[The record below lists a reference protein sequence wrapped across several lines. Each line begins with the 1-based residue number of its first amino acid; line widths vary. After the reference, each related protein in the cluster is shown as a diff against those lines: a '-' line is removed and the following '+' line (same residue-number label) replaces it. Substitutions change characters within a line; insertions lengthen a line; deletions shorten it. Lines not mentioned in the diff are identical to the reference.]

1 MPDRRP
7 YIGEIAKDL
16 GISPKTIRW
25 YEAQGLLTEP
35 ERTESGY
42 RSFSVDDIE
51 RLKFI
56 RKAFSF
62 GFSSK
67 EIKDILELRAHGT
80 APCDLVIDLIG
91 GKISA
96 VQQQIKDLEQLER
109 ELIEL
114 HKQWK
119 SNRNAG
125 GDEAATVCSCI
136 EETEQPK
143 GRNKNAKQKSRNI

>member
-1 MPDRRP
+1 MPEKRP

-16 GISPKTIRW
+16 GISPKTVRW
-25 YEAQGLLTEP
+25 YEAQGLLAGP

-42 RSFSVDDIE
+42 RSYSAEDIE

-56 RKAFSF
+56 RKAFAF

-67 EIKDILELRAHGT
+67 EVKDILELRAHGA

-91 GKISA
+91 GKIGT
-96 VQQQIKDLEQLER
+96 VQQQIKDLQQLER
-109 ELIEL
+109 ELTEL
-114 HKQWK
+114 RRQWK
-119 SNRNAG
+119 GKRNE
-125 GDEAATVCSCI
+125 DSEKAAKVCSCI

-143 GRNKNAKQKSRNI
+143 GRKKHG

>member
-1 MPDRRP
+1 MPEKRP
-7 YIGEIAKDL
+7 YIGEIAKEL

-25 YEAQGLLTEP
+25 YEAQGLIAEP

-42 RSFSVDDIE
+42 RSYSVESIE

-56 RKAFSF
+56 RKAFAF

-67 EIKDILELRAHGT
+67 EIKDILELRAHGA

-96 VQQQIKDLEQLER
+96 VQQQIKDLQQLER
-109 ELIEL
+109 ELSGL
-114 HKQWK
+114 RRQWK
-119 SNRNAG
+119 SKLNDGSLAAG
-125 GDEAATVCSCI
+125 KVCSCI

-143 GRNKNAKQKSRNI
+143 KGRKINGE

>member
-1 MPDRRP
+1 MQAKRP

-25 YEAQGLLTEP
+25 YEAQGLLAEP
-35 ERTESGY
+35 GRTEAGY
-42 RSFSVDDIE
+42 RSFSTESIE

-56 RKAFSF
+56 RKAFAI

-67 EIKDILELRAHGT
+67 EIKEILELKAHGA

-96 VQQQIKDLEQLER
+96 VQQQIKDLQQLER
-109 ELIEL
+109 DLL
-114 HKQWK
+114 GLRKQWK
-119 SNRNAG
+119 SKLNDG
-125 GDEAATVCSCI
+125 SQAAAKVCSCI

-143 GRNKNAKQKSRNI
+143 GRKKNG

>member
-1 MPDRRP
+1 MPEKRQ

-16 GISPKTIRW
+16 GISPKTVRW
-25 YEAQGLLTEP
+25 YEVQGLIAEP

-42 RSFSVDDIE
+42 RLYSSDDIE

-56 RKAFSF
+56 RKAFAF

-67 EIKDILELRAHGT
+67 EIKDILELRAHGA

-96 VQQQIKDLEQLER
+96 VQQQIKDLQQLER
-109 ELIEL
+109 EISEL
-114 HKQWK
+114 RRQWK
-119 SNRNAG
+119 RKRNDG
-125 GDEAATVCSCI
+125 GETAAKVCSCI

-143 GRNKNAKQKSRNI
+143 GRKKHG

>member
-1 MPDRRP
+1 MPEKRP

-25 YEAQGLLTEP
+25 YEAQGLLAEP

-42 RSFSVDDIE
+42 RSYSVESIE

-56 RKAFSF
+56 RKAFAF

-67 EIKDILELRAHGT
+67 EIKDILELRAHGA
-80 APCDLVIDLIG
+80 APCDLVIELIT
-91 GKISA
+91 GKIGA
-96 VQQQIKDLEQLER
+96 AQKQIKDLQQLER
-109 ELIEL
+109 ELTEL
-114 HKQWK
+114 RRQWK
-119 SNRNAG
+119 DKRNEG
-125 GDEAATVCSCI
+125 SDKAAKVCSCI

-143 GRNKNAKQKSRNI
+143 GRGKYG